1 VTSGG
6 WRGAADATCRYARG
20 EFNVRKSLG
29 RSSAKFAVFLAQLSI
44 VAAGGRS
51 ANMIFK
57 QPWQP
62 KPN

>member
-20 EFNVRKSLG
+20 EFNVRNHSTAA
-29 RSSAKFAVFLAQLSI
+29 RQKFAVFLAQLSI

-57 QPWQP
+57 
-62 KPN
+62 